1 MLSDCAGVEV
11 PLNPAMLFALLLL
24 LNLSPLF
31 LCKSEEAKRGKKK
44 DKKHESDEDDEERR
58 RFIIKQNHPQHC
70 RFWQKNQEPR
80 KIVKFLNP
88 DVEKLNEVLS
98 RSTWIFRNLATLSIF
113 HRWNENHHRK
123 KNLEHRKN
131 LWMWSGIRNIKPL
144 MLLIAKSPHKDSSH
158 PSESQN
164 FESTEKMF

>member
-58 RFIIKQNHPQHC
+58 RFIIKQNHPRHC
-70 RFWQKNQEPR
+70 RF
-80 KIVKFLNP
+80 
-88 DVEKLNEVLS
+88 
-98 RSTWIFRNLATLSIF
+98 
-113 HRWNENHHRK
+113 
-123 KNLEHRKN
+123 
-131 LWMWSGIRNIKPL
+131 
-144 MLLIAKSPHKDSSH
+144 
-158 PSESQN
+158 
-164 FESTEKMF
+164 